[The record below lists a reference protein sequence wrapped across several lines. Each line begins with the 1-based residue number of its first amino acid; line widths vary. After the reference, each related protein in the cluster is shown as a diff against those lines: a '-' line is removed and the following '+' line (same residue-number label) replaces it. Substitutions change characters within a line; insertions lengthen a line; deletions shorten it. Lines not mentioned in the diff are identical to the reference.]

1 MLCILKQINYILIE
15 NATIGYKKSNV
26 ELAVLKNLNLSFQE
40 GELVGIVGLNG
51 TGKSTLLKSLCG
63 LLPLLE
69 GKILLEGKAI
79 GDFSLNELAKKISI
93 VLTEKIGGFNLTAYD
108 VVAAGQMPYTNSF
121 NKLEE
126 KNIALI
132 QSAIE
137 ACGIKEHQHKL
148 VNELSDG
155 LFQKTIIAKALAQQT
170 PIILLD
176 EPSAFLDYASKH
188 DLFLLL
194 KHLAEKE
201 NKSILVSSHDL
212 DLLLKYCHKLLLIS
226 NGNAELINVS
236 EAKQNA
242 AFLKI
247 GGGFLR

>member
-1 MLCILKQINYILIE
+1 MNFKNQISIQ
-15 NATIGYKKSNV
+15 NATIGYKKSNA
-26 ELAVLKNLNLSFQE
+26 EFAVLKNLNLSFKE

-51 TGKSTLLKSLCG
+51 TGKSTLLRSLCG

-69 GKILLEGKAI
+69 GKIYVGAVDIEDL
-79 GDFSLNELAKKISI
+79 SLNDLAKKISI

-126 KNIALI
+126 KNVSVI

-137 ACGIKEHQHKL
+137 VCGIKEHQHKL

-155 LFQKTIIAKALAQQT
+155 LFQKAIIAKALAQQT

-194 KHLAEKE
+194 KRLAEKE
-201 NKSILVSSHDL
+201 NKTVLVSSHDL

-226 NGNAELINVS
+226 NGNAELIDVS

-247 GGGFLR
+247 GGGFLG